1 MFEQPKVFAAFI
13 KKKFCICF
21 TATPNN
27 CDQHGVEAEV
37 TKFLGFKQNNY
48 DIG

>member
-1 MFEQPKVFAAFI
+1 MFERPKVFEHFI

-27 CDQHGVEAEV
+27 YDQKGVEAEV
-37 TKFLGFKQNNY
+37 TKVLGFKLLNY
-48 DIG
+48 VVD